1 MKKIKV
7 KTSMKKWIGCFISLF
22 LIAVFLVVSGPS
34 SKNLR
39 PTERVKKSPEAHRML
54 LSDRGNREEG
64 TDESDPHLIQ
74 ILKIVRE
81 KIEDWLKSLD
91 ERIESEDITRFEVRF
106 LEILRNILEWVK
118 EKIDA
123 KIASSEDQKPR
134 KKERGFFRETH
145 EEVSPGLRP
154 C

>member
-1 MKKIKV
+1 
-7 KTSMKKWIGCFISLF
+7 MKKWIGCFISLF
-22 LIAVFLVVSGPS
+22 LMVVFFAVSGPS
-34 SKNLR
+34 SKHLR
-39 PTERVKKSPEAHRML
+39 PMERAKKSPEVHRML
-54 LSDRGNREEG
+54 LSDKGNREDG
-64 TDESDPHLIQ
+64 TEESDPHLIQ

-81 KIEDWLKSLD
+81 KIEEWLKSLD
-91 ERIESEDITRFEVRF
+91 ERIESEDVTRIEVRF

-145 EEVSPGLRP
+145 EDVSPVLRP

>member
-1 MKKIKV
+1 MKKIRV
-7 KTSMKKWIGCFISLF
+7 EISMKKWIGALISLF
-22 LIAVFLVVSGPS
+22 VVIVFFAVSGPS

-39 PTERVKKSPEAHRML
+39 PTERIKKNPEAHRML
-54 LSDRGNREEG
+54 LSDKGNREDG
-64 TDESDPHLIQ
+64 TEESDPHLIQ
-74 ILKIVRE
+74 ILKIMRE

-106 LEILRNILEWVK
+106 LEILRNVLEWVK

-145 EEVSPGLRP
+145 EDVSPVLRL

>member
-1 MKKIKV
+1 
-7 KTSMKKWIGCFISLF
+7 MKKWIGCIISLI
-22 LIAVFLVVSGPS
+22 LIVVFLAVSGPPS
-34 SKNLR
+34 QNLR
-39 PTERVKKSPEAHRML
+39 PMERAKKSSEAHRML
-54 LSDRGNREEG
+54 LSDIGNREVG
-64 TDESDPHLIQ
+64 TEESDPHLIQ

-106 LEILRNILEWVK
+106 LEILRNILECIK

-145 EEVSPGLRP
+145 EGVSPVLRL